1 MFNSIVIAL
10 RFWNSGITNPIIS
23 SSIEA
28 IDVAVDSLFAVVA
41 VQLEDGARARRGNV
55 TPADGEDDTCVDEDD
70 TCVDEDDTPAEEE
83 LEECDEETLVVA
95 VGCVDVM
102 GMAVD
107 LEELAD
113 DRGDVDVGE
122 SATRYTPTA
131 ATTMT
136 MTMIAAMLVLIALPF
151 LTPKF
156 VKLLMFPREILAN
169 IFAPSII

>member
-1 MFNSIVIAL
+1 MLLMFVMFNSIVIAL

-55 TPADGEDDTCVDEDD
+55 TPADGEDD